1 MVTSSG
7 VDDEGGGRDG
17 SGPRGSGR
25 PWDGRTSQRRDR
37 DHVAPPRP
45 RAAAIGTGPVTA
57 RVDAPPRTERDTT
70 RAPAHRQLGKCA
82 RHGKRERVVSPHPRR
97 QRRGSATGPRT
108 VSYTH
113 LTL

>member
-57 RVDAPPRTERDTT
+57 RVDATPEPSGILRGRPRIVNWANAHVTGSARGWCLLT
-70 RAPAHRQLGKCA
+70 RAASGGAA
-82 RHGKRERVVSPHPRR
+82 RPV
-97 QRRGSATGPRT
+97 RG
-108 VSYTH
+108 
-113 LTL
+113 